1 MLCRALQ
8 GAIVLQAI
16 SYVWGADGISF
27 GVSDEVLGFAGR
39 RIGQG
44 DPFVPLEPI
53 KTGSSQ
59 DSWCQWAGLGQ
70 DIAIRQGWGPQSIAI
85 DFNRE
90 MKFSGLKNTRALV
103 NIEVKLKV
111 NTCKRRP
118 RNEGG

>member
-44 DPFVPLEPI
+44 DPFALLEPI
-53 KTGSSQ
+53 KQ
-59 DSWCQWAGLGQ
+59 GLRKIRGASGQ
-70 DIAIRQGWGPQSIAI
+70 ASVKTLPFGTVG
-85 DFNRE
+85 
-90 MKFSGLKNTRALV
+90 ALSP
-103 NIEVKLKV
+103 L
-111 NTCKRRP
+111 P
-118 RNEGG
+118 